1 MEWKRTSRHWFR
13 RLELALTLGVAALI
27 APVPAQAAPASLTV
41 TPDTALRFGSFVVIT
56 TGSRTVSASG
66 AVTNS
71 GIFPVGTAPVG
82 PAQFTV
88 TYDRGNNSPQTL
100 SVTFQLVLGSVAPVS
115 QAGVSGT
122 LSGFV
127 SDLPGAA
134 VLVPGQV
141 ITITIPSCAT
151 RTCSRTFR
159 VGARLNVTRTSG
171 GAALTIALPV
181 TATLISADRL

>member
-1 MEWKRTSRHWFR
+1 MEWKRTTPLRFHS
-13 RLELALTLGVAALI
+13 LLYAAALAAAALAL
-27 APVPAQAAPASLTV
+27 PATAHAAPAAVTITADTV
-41 TPDTALRFGSFVVIT
+41 LRFGNFVVIS
-56 TGSRTVSASG
+56 TGSRTISASG

-71 GIFPVGTAPVG
+71 GIFPVGSAPVG

-88 TYDRGNNSPQTL
+88 TFDRGNNSPQAMTATIQ
-100 SVTFQLVLGSVAPVS
+100 VVLGTVSSVS
-115 QAGVSGT
+115 QAGVTGS

-141 ITITIPSCAT
+141 VTYTIPSCAA

-159 VGARLNVTRTSG
+159 IGARLDVTRASG

-181 TATLISADRL
+181 TATLISSDRL

>member
-1 MEWKRTSRHWFR
+1 MECSWISRHW
-13 RLELALTLGVAALI
+13 LLCLLLTAAALAL
-27 APVPAQAAPASLTV
+27 PASAEAAPASLTV

-56 TGSRTVSASG
+56 TGSRTIGAGG

-71 GIFPVGTAPVG
+71 GIFPVGSAPVG

-88 TYDRGNNSPQTL
+88 TYDRGNNNPQVL
-100 SVTFQLVLGSVAPVS
+100 SVTFQLMLGSVSPVS
-115 QAGVSGT
+115 QAGVTGR

-141 ITITIPSCAT
+141 VTYTIPSCPA
-151 RTCSRTFR
+151 RTCSKTFR
-159 VGARLNVTRTSG
+159 VGARLDVSRASG
-171 GAALTIALPV
+171 GAVLNIALPV

>member
-1 MEWKRTSRHWFR
+1 MQWMRTTPRWFR
-13 RLELALTLGVAALI
+13 RWRLGLLPVAAAL
-27 APVPAQAAPASLTV
+27 VLPATAFAAPAAVTITADTV
-41 TPDTALRFGSFVVIT
+41 LRFGNFVVIT

-71 GIFPVGTAPVG
+71 GIFPVGSAPVG

-88 TYDRGNNSPQTL
+88 TFDRGNNSPQAMTATIQ
-100 SVTFQLVLGSVAPVS
+100 VVLGTVSPVS
-115 QAGVSGT
+115 QAGVTGA

-141 ITITIPSCAT
+141 VTYTIPSCAV

-159 VGARLNVTRTSG
+159 IGARLDVTRASG

-181 TATLISADRL
+181 TATLISAEKL